1 MIANFLIDSRYGGPH
16 LYLNSLKKKKYKVKS
31 LDYFQ
36 DKTFNN
42 LNLINLKQYNKNLFF
57 LDVVLNIFIIT
68 YKFFKKKK
76 SKHSVYLRFITL
88 LQ

>member
-16 LYLNSLKKKKYKVKS
+16 LYLNILKKKIYKLQS

-36 DKTFNN
+36 DKAFNN
-42 LNLINLKQYNKNLFF
+42 LNLINLKRYNKSLFF
-57 LDVVLNIFIIT
+57 LDVVLNIFIIS

-76 SKHSVYLRFITL
+76 IKTFCVFTI
-88 LQ
+88 